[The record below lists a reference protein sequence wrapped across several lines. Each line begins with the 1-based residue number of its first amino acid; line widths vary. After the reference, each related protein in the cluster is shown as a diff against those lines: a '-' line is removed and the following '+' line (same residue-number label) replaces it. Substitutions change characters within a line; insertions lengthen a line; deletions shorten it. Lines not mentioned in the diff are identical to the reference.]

1 MVAENDSLITEF
13 EGLERTVRKIERHY
27 GEAAKPI
34 APHATPVAVT
44 ATAKA
49 PVREPSVSKL
59 RLVAIKPEME
69 EKLMDDPFLKKITMG
84 SRRGPDNIIEIL
96 DASIQEYSKH
106 GHPLFR
112 LKEYELSE
120 LQHVYEID
128 TVGPDIT
135 DVPEETNKLIGKI
148 APVGVWKNMY
158 LTIIPNVT
166 NSKRTKE
173 ANVLALVKNM
183 NKVRV
188 RIKNPKAT
196 PVGKEVTAYNTPWV
210 ADAYMPSAWIE
221 AGSKIIVEAIKKATK
236 MLVDNPTALD
246 GFKNIEIPISSLV
259 DVVPGLKGQP
269 IDVTAM
275 GTERMG
281 QYDSPI
287 VSFSDAED
295 GKIDCRLGIHW
306 TMKEPIREDK
316 PGEAW
321 YGTVRLYVEY
331 YPKSMGKKNKWNSHV
346 RAEYERSDDEE
357 LDDKFEGELKKL
369 VEEDKD
375 HRFTFDVPSGK
386 EALKIAEKVEFTG
399 FSR

>member
-1 MVAENDSLITEF
+1 MPTIAELKAALKAKGIKGYSGKRKAYLEAMLAKGGVPYGADLLEAAIPKLKAALESAMNPSVAKVI
-13 EGLERTVRKIERHY
+13 K
-27 GEAAKPI
+27 AAKPI

-49 PVREPSVSKL
+49 PVRKPIVFTTPGPSPELEHPTLDRPRK
-59 RLVAIKPEME
+59 AKKEAKPIVFV
-69 EKLMDDPFLKKITMG
+69 PN
-84 SRRGPDNIIEIL
+84 PDI
-96 DASIQEYSKH
+96 
-106 GHPLFR
+106 
-112 LKEYELSE
+112 ELSHLTLDRPGKAKKPTKRE
-120 LQHVYEID
+120 FED
-128 TVGPDIT
+128 AKKAN
-135 DVPEETNKLIGKI
+135 PEAF
-148 APVGVWKNMY
+148 APKP
-158 LTIIPNVT
+158 T
-166 NSKRTKE
+166 SK
-173 ANVLALVKNM
+173 
-183 NKVRV
+183 
-188 RIKNPKAT
+188 

-210 ADAYMPSAWIE
+210 ADAYKPSAWIK
-221 AGSKIIVEAIKKATK
+221 AGSKIIVEAIRKATK

-246 GFKNIEIPISSLV
+246 GFKNIQIPISSLV

-306 TMKEPIREDK
+306 TMKKPIQEDK

-357 LDDKFEGELKKL
+357 LDDKFEEGLKKL
-369 VEEDKD
+369 VEENKD
-375 HRFTFDVPSGK
+375 HRFTFDVPRGK
-386 EALKIAEKVEFTG
+386 EALKIAEKIEFTG